1 MRNLDW
7 WGRLFW
13 IGVIGKGLDGLA
25 EVIGGLLLLFAS
37 PGTLNNLVL
46 LLTREELSEDPT
58 DFIATHLLHVASGL
72 TDQGITFAA
81 VYLLIHGA
89 VKILLV
95 TALLRKQ
102 FWAYPWMIAML
113 LAFIAF
119 QGYELVVAPTGGLWA
134 LTIFD
139 VAVTVLTWH
148 EYRRHKRRHDLAS
161 DPAHHAESS

>member
-1 MRNLDW
+1 MKKLDW

-13 IGVIGKGLDGLA
+13 IGVVGKGLDGLA

-37 PGTLNNLVL
+37 PGTLNHLVV

-58 DFIATHLLHVASGL
+58 DFIATHLLHVAGGL
-72 TDQGITFAA
+72 TDQGIAFAA

-89 VKILLV
+89 VKIVLV

-113 LAFIAF
+113 LAFIAY

-139 VAVTVLTWH
+139 AAVTVLTWH
-148 EYRRHKRRHDLAS
+148 EYRRHKRRHDLVS
-161 DPAHHAESS
+161 DPAHRVESG